1 MRLRKT
7 FQEALFKTKT
17 TDKFKIKLFKPGFA
31 HSRIQPL
38 NSTNIHFWH
47 GAEDMREASRT
58 GEDKVL
64 RVGEGSDK
72 VRVLVQLETWV
83 TFCGHLG
90 LILWTSGYHLMV
102 IWVSS

>member
-1 MRLRKT
+1 MQSPSILKMRLRKT
-7 FQEALFKTKT
+7 FQAALFKTKT
-17 TDKFKIKLFKPGFA
+17 TDKFKIKLFKTGFA

-72 VRVLVQLETWV
+72 VLTMFWKVPLERTPP
-83 TFCGHLG
+83 TRDATNRG
-90 LILWTSGYHLMV
+90 S
-102 IWVSS
+102 